1 MMSNIQTAKAIAKAY
16 LLRVAVQKTYDL
28 TGKSEIDQRIWDQ
41 LFVDED
47 VLHDLN
53 QNISQN
59 TGLFQKPNL
68 PDQNDLEALRQ
79 DFTNRLPQ
87 VSRWNQIRAMF
98 LACEM
103 EDLLGMSDEL
113 VFTDIIEDMLVGE
126 FQQQD

>member
-1 MMSNIQTAKAIAKAY
+1 MSNIQIAKAIAKAY

-41 LFVDED
+41 LFEDQD

-53 QNISQN
+53 KNISQN
-59 TGLFQKPNL
+59 SGLFQKPSL
-68 PDQNDLEALRQ
+68 PDQSDLEALRL

-103 EDLLGMSDEL
+103 EDLLGMNDEL
-113 VFTDIIEDMLVGE
+113 VFTDIIEDMLVNE
-126 FQQQD
+126 FSE

>member
-1 MMSNIQTAKAIAKAY
+1 MSNIQTAKAIAKAY

-59 TGLFQKPNL
+59 SGLFQKPNL
-68 PDQNDLEALRQ
+68 PDQNDLEALRK

-103 EDLLGMSDEL
+103 EDLLGMNDEF

-126 FQQQD
+126 FQQTD

>member
-103 EDLLGMSDEL
+103 EDLLGMNDEL

-126 FQQQD
+126 FQQTD

>member
-1 MMSNIQTAKAIAKAY
+1 MSNIQTAKAIAKAY
-16 LLRVAVQKTYDL
+16 LLRIAVQKTYDL

-59 TGLFQKPNL
+59 SGLFQKPNL

-103 EDLLGMSDEL
+103 EDLLGMNDEL

-126 FQQQD
+126 FQQTD

>member
-1 MMSNIQTAKAIAKAY
+1 MSNIQITKSIAKAY

-28 TGKSEIDQRIWDQ
+28 TRKNEIEQRIWDQ
-41 LFVDED
+41 LFEDKD

-53 QNISQN
+53 KNISQN
-59 TGLFQKPNL
+59 SGLFQKPNL
-68 PDQNDLEALRQ
+68 PDNEDLEALRL

-113 VFTDIIEDMLVGE
+113 VFTDIIEDMLVSE
-126 FQQQD
+126 FS

>member
-1 MMSNIQTAKAIAKAY
+1 MSNIQTAKAIAKAY

-59 TGLFQKPNL
+59 SGLFQKPNL

>member
-1 MMSNIQTAKAIAKAY
+1 MSNIQTAKAIAKAY

-28 TGKSEIDQRIWDQ
+28 TRKNEIEQRIWDQ
-41 LFVDED
+41 LFEDKD

-53 QNISQN
+53 KNISQN
-59 TGLFQKPNL
+59 SGLFQKPNL
-68 PDQNDLEALRQ
+68 PDNEDLEALRL

-113 VFTDIIEDMLVGE
+113 VFTDIIEDMLVSE
-126 FQQQD
+126 FS

>member
-1 MMSNIQTAKAIAKAY
+1 MSNIQIAKAIAKAY

-41 LFVDED
+41 LFEDQD

-53 QNISQN
+53 KNISQN
-59 TGLFQKPNL
+59 SGLFQKPSL
-68 PDQNDLEALRQ
+68 PDQSDLEALRL

-87 VSRWNQIRAMF
+87 VSRWNHIRAMF

-103 EDLLGMSDEL
+103 EDLLGMNDEL
-113 VFTDIIEDMLVGE
+113 VFTDIIEDMLVNE
-126 FQQQD
+126 FSE

>member
-1 MMSNIQTAKAIAKAY
+1 MNNSIRISKAIAKAF

-28 TGKSEIDQRIWDQ
+28 TKKNEIEQRIWDQ
-41 LFVDED
+41 LFDDKD

-53 QNISQN
+53 KNISQN
-59 TGLFQKPNL
+59 SGLFQKPNL
-68 PDQNDLEALRQ
+68 PDKEDLEVLRVE
-79 DFTNRLPQ
+79 FTNRLPQ

-113 VFTDIIEDMLVGE
+113 VFTDIIEDMLVSDFSE
-126 FQQQD
+126 